1 MAELLRVKGELLLLE
16 GAPEASVTPENH
28 YQQGHNRAH
37 RQGALSWE
45 LRCATSLARLRRD
58 QAPSEEA
65 HELLA
70 PVYDRFT
77 EGFATV
83 DLRAARALLDKLHE
97 LIVSLDAE
105 FDRHSKFRL
114 IRTSVLIFLLV
125 EGTRRRYRPS
135 PNPIGSDGRGAKRER
150 EAQKMDLFRTLVAE
164 GSRSLQTA
172 LLATKSLRFN
182 LWGETIE

>member
-28 YQQGHNRAH
+28 YQQGLHWAH

-58 QAPSEEA
+58 QARSEEA

-83 DLRAARALLDKLHE
+83 DLRAARALLDKL
-97 LIVSLDAE
+97 
-105 FDRHSKFRL
+105 
-114 IRTSVLIFLLV
+114 
-125 EGTRRRYRPS
+125 P
-135 PNPIGSDGRGAKRER
+135 
-150 EAQKMDLFRTLVAE
+150 
-164 GSRSLQTA
+164 
-172 LLATKSLRFN
+172 
-182 LWGETIE
+182 

>member
-28 YQQGHNRAH
+28 YQQGLDRAH

-97 LIVSLDAE
+97 LI
-105 FDRHSKFRL
+105 
-114 IRTSVLIFLLV
+114 
-125 EGTRRRYRPS
+125 
-135 PNPIGSDGRGAKRER
+135 
-150 EAQKMDLFRTLVAE
+150 
-164 GSRSLQTA
+164 
-172 LLATKSLRFN
+172 
-182 LWGETIE
+182 